1 MVQKIVSGGQAGADR
16 AALDFAIEVGLQYGG
31 FVPPEDGRIDD
42 RYHLVELPTT
52 CYETRTLA
60 NVMDSDGTV
69 IISLAKEL
77 TGGSAL
83 TSAFANITG
92 RPVIPLHDVRPLAND
107 RQTFDQLSFLIQFIV
122 FKEIQ
127 VLNVA
132 GSAREHRTGPGAAK

>member
-16 AALDFAIEVGLQYGG
+16 AGLDFAIEVGLQYGG
-31 FVPPEDGRIDD
+31 FVPLGRVAEDGRIDD

-60 NVMDSDGTV
+60 NVMDSHGTV
-69 IISLAKEL
+69 IVSLAKEL

-92 RPVIPLHDVRPLAND
+92 RPVIHLM
-107 RQTFDQLSFLIQFIV
+107 T
-122 FKEIQ
+122 
-127 VLNVA
+127 
-132 GSAREHRTGPGAAK
+132 